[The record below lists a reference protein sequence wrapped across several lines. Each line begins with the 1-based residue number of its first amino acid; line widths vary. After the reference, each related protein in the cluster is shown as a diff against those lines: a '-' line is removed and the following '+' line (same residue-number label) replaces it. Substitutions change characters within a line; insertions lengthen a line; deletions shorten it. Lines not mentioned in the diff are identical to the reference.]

1 MAEARIFIDHVRG
14 SRRRTRQEFP
24 AGTRVRFGRHP
35 QNEVAFHA
43 RRDLDASSRHA
54 ELVPEG
60 EGEGDGGGTG
70 HGYVLRDLGSSNGTL
85 IDGQARSEIR
95 IAPDTPITVAFGA
108 SGPVVRIFIGAAA
121 PEPPPGLLQRVWR
134 RVRGPARG

>member
-70 HGYVLRDLGSSNGTL
+70 HGYLLRDLGSSNGTL
-85 IDGQARSEIR
+85 VDGQARSEIR
-95 IAPDTPITVAFGA
+95 IAPDTPVTVAFGA
-108 SGPVVRIFIGAAA
+108 GGPVVRIFIGATA

-134 RVRGPARG
+134 RVLSPTRG

>member
-1 MAEARIFIDHVRG
+1 VG
-14 SRRRTRQEFP
+14 
-24 AGTRVRFGRHP
+24 GT
-35 QNEVAFHA
+35 
-43 RRDLDASSRHA
+43 S
-54 ELVPEG
+54 
-60 EGEGDGGGTG
+60 GGTG

-95 IAPDTPITVAFGA
+95 IAPDTPVTVAFGA